1 MKERLLHY
9 LNESP
14 TVFFIL
20 KKDDKNW
27 GLEYVTS
34 NVKNLYGSSA
44 DDFLSKKVK
53 HEDFIFQEDLEQYRV
68 ELRQVSKIIKDTY
81 TYKPYRLVNKD
92 GIVWINH
99 TIKIIYDKDGNLSH
113 YYGYLTDIT
122 ESQKIKKEL
131 EEHLSIINDTVL
143 ISVTDKKGIIIDIS
157 DAYCKLTNYTKKELV
172 GKKHSIFKHPDTKK
186 EFFID
191 LWNIILKGKIWKG
204 EHLNLKKDGSEF
216 WVENSITPNF
226 DEFKNIIG
234 FTSVYNDITD
244 KKRISELSITDF
256 LTNLY
261 NRRHFSTIFDLELK
275 RAKRDNKDFILMIL
289 DIDFF
294 KQYNDTYG
302 HDGGDE
308 VLKKVSTALK
318 STLKRSHDFLFRLGG
333 EEFGIITSDIDYLGI
348 VELSNK
354 LIQSVI
360 DLKIEHK
367 TSSVKDCVTIS
378 IGTQIIKTTFK
389 NLDETIIFKLAD
401 NALYEAKQQGRNRA
415 VIKK

>member
-34 NVKNLYGSSA
+34 NVKNLYGCSA

-53 HEDFIFQEDLEQYRV
+53 HEDFIFQEDLEQYRI

-157 DAYCKLTNYTKKELV
+157 DAYCKLTNYTKNELI

-191 LWNIILKGKIWKG
+191 LWNSILKGQIWKG

-261 NRRHFSTIFDLELK
+261 NRRHFSTILDLELK

-367 TSSVKDCVTIS
+367 TSSVEDCVTIS